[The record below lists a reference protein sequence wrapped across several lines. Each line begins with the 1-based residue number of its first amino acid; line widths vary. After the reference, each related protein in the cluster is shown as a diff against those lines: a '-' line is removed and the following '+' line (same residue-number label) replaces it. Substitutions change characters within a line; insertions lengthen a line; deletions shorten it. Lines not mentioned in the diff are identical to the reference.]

1 MSTVTRHRPKTNGPA
16 RPTNAGGS
24 CPTPIGVAETATLTQ
39 LKAAAAEG
47 DPQSWAE
54 LVRRFTSLLW
64 SIARSHRLNEADAAD
79 VVQNTWLRLL
89 ENLGRI
95 DQPEALPGWLATT
108 ARREA
113 LNVLRR
119 HTRDTPVDEQYF
131 HTVDA
136 DAPELDL
143 HLLIHERDTHLWT
156 CFQQLPQRDQQL
168 LRACIA
174 SDRPCYTAIAKDLN
188 MPIGSIGPTR
198 MRALKRLRI
207 LLEASTYTFHATTTQ
222 STCSRR

>member
-1 MSTVTRHRPKTNGPA
+1 MNTVTRYRSETNMPA
-16 RPTNAGGS
+16 RPTNGGGS
-24 CPTPIGVAETATLTQ
+24 CPTPIGAAETATLTQ
-39 LKAAAAEG
+39 LTAAAADG

-54 LVRRFTSLLW
+54 LVRRFTRLLW

-89 ENLGRI
+89 ENLGQI

-119 HTRDTPVDEQYF
+119 HTRDTPVDEQYL
-131 HTVDA
+131 HTVDG

-156 CFQQLPQRDQQL
+156 CFQQLSRRDQQL
-168 LRACIA
+168 LRACSA
-174 SDRPCYTAIAKDLN
+174 SDRPRYTAIAEDLN
-188 MPIGSIGPTR
+188 MPLGSIGPTR
-198 MRALKRLRI
+198 MRALKRLRT
-207 LLEASTYTFHATTTQ
+207 LLETSTYTFHATTTR
-222 STCSRR
+222 ST